1 MPIAQ
6 ILGTDVKVMTKA
18 DDHIVAMWQR
28 TVIEVWR
35 GVPTVE
41 GSEAMMSAC
50 EQAIAQYPKDTSF
63 IAVLERT
70 SPPPTEPV
78 RKVLARWSSD
88 IVPRMAVAVLVSEGS
103 SFRSAIVRGVGVALT
118 LLAPHRI
125 PFKFCSS
132 VEEGVG
138 VVEPYLGKS
147 RGGRA
152 GLLTA
157 IEQTRSQ
164 LV

>member
-6 ILGTDVKVMTKA
+6 ILDTDVKVLTA
-18 DDHIVAMWQR
+18 TDDHIVALWQR
-28 TVIEVWR
+28 TIIEIWR

-41 GSEAMMSAC
+41 GVEGMISAC
-50 EQAIAQYPKDTSF
+50 EQVIAQYPKDTTF

-88 IVPRMAVAVLVSEGS
+88 VVPRMAVAALVSEGS

-132 VEEGVG
+132 VNEGVG
-138 VVEPYLGKS
+138 LLEPYLGRS
-147 RGGRA
+147 RGGRDA
-152 GLLTA
+152 LVAA
-157 IEQTRSQ
+157 IEDTRSR
-164 LV
+164 LT